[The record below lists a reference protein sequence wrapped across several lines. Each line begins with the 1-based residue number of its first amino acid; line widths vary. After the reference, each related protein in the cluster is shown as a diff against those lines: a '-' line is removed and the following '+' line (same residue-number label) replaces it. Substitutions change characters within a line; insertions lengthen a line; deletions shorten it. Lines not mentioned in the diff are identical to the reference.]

1 MDKAYP
7 YKRLKDE
14 TALGATKVL
23 EALRKAQIPVVVHNG
38 LHLAFEKPCETASC
52 GKPAVQLES

>member
-7 YKRLKDE
+7 YKRLKNE

-38 LHLAFEKPCETASC
+38 LPPGTSMSGNLSEIGP
-52 GKPAVQLES
+52 V